1 MYVDFAT
8 VSPADRY
15 KLMVSTITPR
25 PIAWTVTRGVDGTV
39 NAAPHSFFNA
49 LGDDPPLI
57 VLGLL
62 AHHARGGD
70 KDTARLIRETGEFT
84 VALVSESDAHAMNL
98 TAADAPPGVDELAA
112 AGVTTRPATKIAPPL
127 IASAPVNFECK
138 VWQIIDPGPRST
150 VVLGEIVAMHVQDA
164 FVEDPARLRL
174 DTPAMGLIG
183 RQHGGGNY
191 VRNADSFEIKRVG
204 WPLPEDQTGSK

>member
-1 MYVDFAT
+1 MFLDFT
-8 VSPADRY
+8 TLSPADRY
-15 KLMVSTITPR
+15 KVLVNTITPR
-25 PIAWTVTRGVDGTV
+25 PIAWTVTRGKDGSV

-49 LGDDPPLI
+49 LGDEPPLI

-84 VALVSESDAHAMNL
+84 VALVSEADAEAMNL
-98 TAADAPPGVDELAA
+98 TAADAPPGADELAA
-112 AGVTTRPATKIAPPL
+112 AGVATRPATKIAPPL

-138 VWQIIDPGPRST
+138 VWQIIDPSPRST
-150 VVLGEIVAMHVQDA
+150 IVLGEIVAAHIADEFVQDA
-164 FVEDPARLRL
+164 ARLRF
-174 DTPAMGLIG
+174 DTQAMQLIG

-191 VRNADSFEIKRVG
+191 VRNTDSFELKRVG
-204 WPLPEDQTGSK
+204 WPLPARD

>member
-1 MYVDFAT
+1 MYLDFAT
-8 VSPADRY
+8 LSPADRY
-15 KLMVSTITPR
+15 KLIVSSITPR
-25 PIAWTVTRGVDGTV
+25 PIAWTVTRGKDGTV

-49 LGDDPPLI
+49 LADDPPLV

-84 VALVSESDAHAMNL
+84 VALVSEADAEAMNL
-98 TAADAPPGVDELAA
+98 TAADAPPGADELAA
-112 AGVTTRPATKIAPPL
+112 AGVATAPATKIAAPL

-138 VWQIIDPGPRST
+138 VWQILDPGPRST
-150 VVLGEIVAMHVQDA
+150 VVLGEIVAMHVRDE
-164 FVEDPARLRL
+164 FVTDPARLRL
-174 DTPAMGLIG
+174 DTQAMHLIG

-191 VRNADSFEIKRVG
+191 VRNTDSFEIKRVG
-204 WPLPEDQTGSK
+204 WPLPASQDAAE